1 MRVYRYPGRA
11 LAGDYLRAAMGFCIG
26 LGVILFVAPSPAIIL
41 IFGGLAC
48 LFGFYGFRT
57 VQRQLTRVAV
67 SDAEIRDTGFGTRV
81 MAWGDLQRIKL
92 RYFGTRRQKRE
103 RGGYMQLTLK
113 GVGTSLTY
121 DSGLEGFDYLAW
133 RAAKALRENGR
144 DIDPTSAGN
153 LLTLGLDADGEM
165 PPPDAAGARDW

>member
-11 LAGDYLRAAMGFCIG
+11 LAGDYLRATVGLCVG

-48 LFGFYGFRT
+48 LFGLDGFRT
-57 VQRQLTRVAV
+57 VLRQLTRVAV
-67 SDAEIRDTGFGTRV
+67 TDAEICNTGLGTRV
-81 MAWGDLQRIKL
+81 MAWGDLRRIKL
-92 RYFGTRRQKRE
+92 RYFGTRRQERE
-103 RGGYMQLTLK
+103 RGGFMQLTLK
-113 GVGTSLTY
+113 GGGASLTY
-121 DSGLEGFDYLAW
+121 DSGLEGFDYVAW

-144 DIDPTSAGN
+144 AIDPTSAEN

>member
-11 LAGDYLRAAMGFCIG
+11 LAGDYLRAAMGLCIG
-26 LGVILFVAPSPAIIL
+26 LGVLLFVAPSPAIIL

-67 SDAEIRDTGFGTRV
+67 TDAEICDAGFGTRV
-81 MAWGDLQRIKL
+81 MAWGDLRRIKL
-92 RYFGTRRQKRE
+92 RYFGTRRQERE
-103 RGGYMQLTLK
+103 RGGFMQLTLK
-113 GVGTSLTY
+113 GGGISLTY
-121 DSGLEGFDYLAW
+121 DSDLEGFDYVTW

-144 DIDPTSAGN
+144 AMDQTSAGN
-153 LLTLGLDADGEM
+153 LLTLGLDADDEM
-165 PPPDAAGARDW
+165 RPPDAAGVGDW